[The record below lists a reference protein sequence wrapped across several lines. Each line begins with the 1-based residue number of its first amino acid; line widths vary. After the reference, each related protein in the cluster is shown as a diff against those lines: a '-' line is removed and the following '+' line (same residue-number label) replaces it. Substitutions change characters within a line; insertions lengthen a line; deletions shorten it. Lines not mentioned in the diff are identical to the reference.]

1 MEGRLITSQQVKRGG
16 GAMPKRNHVKGYSG
30 VWYLD
35 STVPGSNPP
44 RPDKVYY
51 ITFRVPGDRSV
62 REEKVGRQSGR
73 WTPRKVS
80 DVRSERMTGKSVP
93 KAEVRRQEA
102 EAERNRPITFGEY
115 AERWMRGHVAA
126 NLKESSARGYRLLLD
141 SYILP
146 VLKDRPLA
154 AITREEIKE
163 LCFSCL
169 ENGRKRPITLEDET
183 EDATLSPRT
192 VSYIVRTISAIF
204 NHAIEDGIVLVNPA
218 LRPGR
223 FIKTG
228 SRREKVDILTLEE
241 GTLLLETAEKHFIRI
256 YPLLLAAMRTGLRQ
270 GEILALDWGDID
282 WSGNFIEVRR
292 SVWNGITTTPKSGRS
307 RRVDMSDRL
316 KEVLEQH
323 RKRMAAE
330 ALKAGREM
338 SALVFTSAEGTPYD
352 AANVRKTFEAVLRKA
367 GLRKIRFHD
376 LRHSFASWLIAN
388 KESLAYVRDQ
398 LGHHSIQITVDLYGH
413 LVPGANRDAVNRLD
427 EQQGKPAAVKVVRR
441 RKKTG

>member
-1 MEGRLITSQQVKRGG
+1 
-16 GAMPKRNHVKGYSG
+16 MPKRNHVKGYAG

-44 RPDKVYY
+44 RPDRVYY
-51 ITFRVPGDRSV
+51 ITFRIPGDRSV

-115 AERWMRGHVAA
+115 AKTWMEGHVAA
-126 NLKESSARGYRLLLD
+126 NLKPSTARGYQLLLD
-141 SYILP
+141 AYILP
-146 VLKDRPLA
+146 ILKDRPLVG
-154 AITREEIKE
+154 ITREQVKE

-183 EDATLSPRT
+183 EDATLSPRS
-192 VSYIVRTISAIF
+192 VAYIVRTISAIY
-204 NHAIEDGIVLVNPA
+204 NHAIEDGIVAVNPA

-228 SRREKVDILTLEE
+228 SRQEKVDILTPEE
-241 GTLLLETAEKHFIRI
+241 GDLLLKTAEKHFRRL
-256 YPLLLAAMRTGLRQ
+256 YPLLLAAMRTGARQ
-270 GEILALDWGDID
+270 GEILALEWGDID
-282 WSGNFIEVRR
+282 WTGNFIEIRR
-292 SVWNGITTTPKSGRS
+292 SNWREIIGTPKSGKT

-316 KEVLEQH
+316 KAVLEEH
-323 RKRMAAE
+323 KKRMAAE
-330 ALKAGREM
+330 ALRAGEEM
-338 SALVFTSAEGTPYD
+338 SPLVFTSAERTPYD
-352 AANVRKTFEAVLRKA
+352 GVNVRKSFEAALRKA
-367 GLRKIRFHD
+367 GLRKVRFHD
-376 LRHSFASWLIAN
+376 LRHSYASWLIAN
-388 KESLAYVRDQ
+388 RESLAYVRDQ

-413 LVPGANRDAVNRLD
+413 LVPGENREAVNRLD
-427 EQQGKPAAVKVVRR
+427 APQPAKQVVANE
-441 RKKTG
+441 

>member
-1 MEGRLITSQQVKRGG
+1 
-16 GAMPKRNHVKGYSG
+16 MPKRNHVKGYAG

-44 RPDKVYY
+44 RPDRVYY
-51 ITFRVPGDRSV
+51 ITFRIPGDRSV

-115 AERWMRGHVAA
+115 AKTWMEGHVAA
-126 NLKESSARGYRLLLD
+126 NLKPSTARGYQLLLD
-141 SYILP
+141 AYILP
-146 VLKDRPLA
+146 ILKDRPLVG
-154 AITREEIKE
+154 ITREQVKE

-183 EDATLSPRT
+183 EDATLSPRS
-192 VSYIVRTISAIF
+192 VAYIVRTISAIY
-204 NHAIEDGIVLVNPA
+204 NHAIEDGIVAVNPA

-228 SRREKVDILTLEE
+228 SRQEKVDILTPEE
-241 GTLLLETAEKHFIRI
+241 GDLLLKTAEKHFRRL
-256 YPLLLAAMRTGLRQ
+256 YPLLLAAMRTGARQ
-270 GEILALDWGDID
+270 GEILALEWGDID
-282 WSGNFIEVRR
+282 WTGNFIEIRR
-292 SVWNGITTTPKSGRS
+292 SNWRGIIGTPKSGKT

-316 KEVLEQH
+316 KAVLEEH
-323 RKRMAAE
+323 KKRMAAE
-330 ALKAGREM
+330 ALRAGEEM
-338 SALVFTSAEGTPYD
+338 SPLVFTSAERTPYD
-352 AANVRKTFEAVLRKA
+352 GVNVRKSFEAALRKA
-367 GLRKIRFHD
+367 GLRKVRFHD
-376 LRHSFASWLIAN
+376 LRHSYASWLIAN
-388 KESLAYVRDQ
+388 RESLAYVRDQ

-413 LVPGANRDAVNRLD
+413 LVPGENREAVNRLD
-427 EQQGKPAAVKVVRR
+427 APQPAKQVVANE
-441 RKKTG
+441 